1 MKLHKLRA
9 EMAARGLAALV
20 VAGESNRYYMSGFT
34 GSSGVLMI
42 TQGDAMV
49 ITDFRYTEQ
58 AAKQAQG
65 FRIVMHAG
73 RIPESVS
80 AVAQE
85 LGIKRLGLESDH
97 LTYAEFEAY
106 SRALAGVADIFP
118 VKGAV
123 EGIRMVKDSSEIEI
137 IAEACRITD
146 QAFKHILGYIRPGL
160 TEKQVATELRVF
172 MLRHDMTPSFD
183 FIVASGERGSMPH
196 GVASDKLIEQGDLVT
211 LDFGGFYKRY
221 SSDITRTVV
230 MGKPTDEQRRI
241 YDLVLKAQLAGVEA
255 ARAGMKGNEV
265 DAVARGIISAA
276 GHGAHFGHGLGH
288 SIGLEVH
295 ESPRFSPADSTVIEA
310 GMVLSVEPGVYV
322 PGWGGVRIEDLVV
335 ITEGEARVMYSSTK
349 ELIQL

>member
-1 MKLHKLRA
+1 MRLHRLRA

-20 VAGESNRYYMSGFT
+20 VAGDSNRYYMSGFT
-34 GSSGVLMI
+34 GSSGVLLI
-42 TQGDAMV
+42 TQGDAV
-49 ITDFRYTEQ
+49 LITDFRYTEQ

-85 LGIKRLGLESDH
+85 LGIGRLGLESDH
-97 LTYAEFEAY
+97 LTYAEFEGY
-106 SRALAGVADIFP
+106 SHALAGVADVSP
-118 VKGAV
+118 VKGVV
-123 EGIRMVKDSSEIEI
+123 ESVRMIKDSSEIDMM
-137 IAEACRITD
+137 AEACRITD
-146 QAFKHILGYIRPGL
+146 QAFEHILGFIRPGV

-172 MLRHDMTPSFD
+172 MLRNDMMPSFD
-183 FIVASGERGSMPH
+183 FIIASGERGSMPH
-196 GVASDKLIEQGDLVT
+196 GVASDKVIERGDMVT
-211 LDFGGFYKRY
+211 LDFGGFYKKY

-230 MGKPTDEQRRI
+230 VGKADDEQRRI

-255 ARAGMKGNEV
+255 ARAGAKGNDV
-265 DAVARGIISAA
+265 DAAAREIIAEA
-276 GHGAHFGHGLGH
+276 GHSAHFGHGLGH

-295 ESPRFSPADSTVIEA
+295 ENPRFSPADSTVIQP

-335 ITEGEARVMYSSTK
+335 ITEGRARVMYNSTK